1 MNYSIVIAK
10 HLQEAGIG
18 HVFGYSGDPD
28 VEAIEAL
35 RCEEVEFVLARRKD
49 TAGTVYRINAE
60 LC

>member
-18 HVFGYSGDPD
+18 HVFGYPD

-49 TAGTVYRINAE
+49 TAGTVYRINA
-60 LC
+60 